1 MKDDHLDQLIGA
13 HLDGSITREQRAE
26 LEQRLLHSASDRARF
41 WQEAQTHAMLHAHSQ
56 ATTPQTIPFEP
67 HTAPAAAATAIIPI
81 RQWRPLAAAAAGL
94 FIGLFSASLVFGVVV
109 PSLRTRIDLL
119 QDGFESGVRPDTH
132 GRIPLEPGVWSGDLT
147 EISEA
152 RGSVTPAEGTHMLR
166 FLRADSEGHPLP
178 NSFSSDT
185 FQLLDLRPYQ
195 KEIASGKAVVRLSA
209 LFNGD
214 PDPANG
220 PFACVLKL
228 YALDTDLVE
237 ARREGTFTGSIR
249 ERMLAHSS
257 STRVRLDSNPESWQ
271 RANNELRL
279 PPGTTYLVVQ
289 VGLTNENKQPHAKRD
304 VFGAHYVDRVQVVL
318 ALIPEVTLP

>member
-1 MKDDHLDQLIGA
+1 MKDEHLDQLIGA
-13 HLDGSITREQRAE
+13 HLDGSITHERRAE

-41 WQEAQTHAMLHAHSQ
+41 WQEAQTHAMLHAHAQ
-56 ATTPQTIPFEP
+56 ATTPQTIPLEP
-67 HTAPAAAATAIIPI
+67 HTPAASAIVRI

-94 FIGLFSASLVFGVVV
+94 IIGLFSASLVFGVVV

-119 QDGFESGVRPDTH
+119 QEGFESGVRPDAH

-152 RGSVTPAEGTHMLR
+152 RGVVTPAEGTHMLR

-195 KEIASGKAVVRLSA
+195 KEIASGKAMVRLSA

-214 PDPANG
+214 PDPADG

-228 YALDTDLVE
+228 YALDNDLVE
-237 ARREGTFTGSIR
+237 ERKAGSFTGSIR

-257 STRVRLDSNPESWQ
+257 STRVRLDSNPQSWQ

-279 PPGTTYLVVQ
+279 PPGTNYLVVQ
-289 VGLTNENKQPHAKRD
+289 VGLTNENKQPDAKRD